1 MPESDTSDL
10 AAFAAF
16 EREGWKRLAPG
27 YADGFGRCTS
37 RAVGPLLDA
46 AGVVAGVHVLDLACG
61 PGFAAAAAIA
71 RGALAAGL
79 DFSAAMVE
87 RARAASPKADIRE
100 GDAAA
105 IPWPN
110 GTFDS
115 VVCNFGLNHVP
126 DVERALGEAQRVLKS
141 GGRLAFTVWDSVTR
155 SPGQQLLQDAIAAF
169 GVPDPPLPPAPAADR
184 LADPAEAKRALES
197 AGFLRVVT
205 TFLEVRLPAPT
216 AEEIF
221 EIFRHGTLRIGAL
234 LHHQSE
240 PDLVR
245 IRSAFAMAVERYRG
259 AAGIELPLRAAMTVA
274 DKS

>member
-1 MPESDTSDL
+1 MPESNTSDL

-46 AGVVAGVHVLDLACG
+46 AGVVAGARVLDLACG

-71 RGALAAGL
+71 RGAIASGL

-87 RARAASPKADIRE
+87 RARAVSPTADVRE
-100 GDAAA
+100 GDAGA

-110 GTFDS
+110 GAFDS

-126 DVERALGEAQRVLKS
+126 DVERALGEVQRVLKP
-141 GGRLAFTVWDSVTR
+141 GGRLAFTVWDSAQR
-155 SPGQQLLQDAIAAF
+155 SPGQRILQDVIAAQ
-169 GVPDPPLPPAPAADR
+169 GMLDPPLPPAPAADR
-184 LADPAEAKRALES
+184 LADPAEAKRALEGT
-197 AGFLRVVT
+197 GFIRVVT
-205 TFLEVRLPAPT
+205 TWLEVPLAAPT
-216 AEEIF
+216 PDEIF

-259 AAGIELPLRAAMTVA
+259 AAGIELPLRAAMTAA